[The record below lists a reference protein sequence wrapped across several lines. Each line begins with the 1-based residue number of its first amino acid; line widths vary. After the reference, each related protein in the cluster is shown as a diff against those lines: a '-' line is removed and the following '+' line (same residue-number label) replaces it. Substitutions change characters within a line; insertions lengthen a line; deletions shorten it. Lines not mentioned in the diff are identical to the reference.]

1 MRRAFRDPEQLNLP
15 VELSPAPQS
24 LSIVYGARGQ
34 FRERVDVCQQRLELS
49 RDPRFV
55 DYRER
60 VNVSYQL
67 GRALLSVGEYEAALM
82 HANEAESLSAAIQDV
97 TTQVNAMTLQS
108 QCLFPLDRWDDLL
121 AMDER
126 LRDIQSHYAF
136 ERLGVAMC
144 FHTAL
149 VSAVKTIRGE
159 HKQAGVLRDEA
170 YTIMTRIAGPP
181 EQWVRNQR
189 Y

>member
-1 MRRAFRDPEQLNLP
+1 MAEDLNLP
-15 VELSPAPQS
+15 VELSSALES

-34 FRERVDVCQQRLELS
+34 FRERVEVCQRRLELS
-49 RDPRFV
+49 RDPRFT

-67 GRALLSVGEYEAALM
+67 GRALLSVGEYEVALIY
-82 HANEAESLSAAIQDV
+82 AKEAENLSAAIQDV

-108 QCLFPLDRWDDLL
+108 QCLHPLDRWDDLL

-126 LRDIQSHYAF
+126 LRAIQSHYTF
-136 ERLGVAMC
+136 ERLGIAMC

-149 VSAVKTIRGE
+149 VSAVRTLRGE
-159 HKQAGVLRDEA
+159 HEQADNLREEA
-170 YTIMTRIAGPP
+170 YTIMTKIVGPP
-181 EQWVRNQR
+181 ERWVRNQR